1 MTEQTGGIVLK
12 ESRGL
17 SIGSWLTYA
26 RALLSQSAAN
36 LVQTDDLPANRC
48 VFFIELGHRTPR
60 LRANGEDDW
69 VELNEGAL
77 PVLADA
83 ARSGKVD
90 LILTDAG
97 CIDLTF
103 DMPPGPLPEV
113 SAMIDAEILYRSP
126 FAEDSTLAIWEAHE
140 AANGGWTVTAAVT
153 LEPPVQAI
161 VAQLATHNLEI
172 ASVIRDGENGKTL
185 RTAPPWKRAA
195 RVESPSPIAV
205 FRSLAPNLQAA
216 LAGAVIFT
224 VSATAHWGNTV
235 FSDWSLN
242 DDARQAQTE
251 LRSTAAASARLRGLD
266 GSLAQSS
273 NVLALTGTLSQALP
287 DDVWLDQIVI
297 DDADVTL
304 VGFAPSAADVTRIL
318 TELGALDDIRFASPV
333 IRDNTQSI
341 ERFRIAATL
350 SNGDTE

>member
-1 MTEQTGGIVLK
+1 MTEQTGGVVLN

-36 LVQTDDLPANRC
+36 LVHADELPEKPC

-69 VELNEGAL
+69 VDLNEGAL

-83 ARSGKVD
+83 ARSGLVD
-90 LILTDAG
+90 LKLTDAA

-103 DMPPGPLPEV
+103 DVPPGPLPEV

-126 FAEDSTLAIWEAHE
+126 FAEDATLAIWEAHE

-153 LEPPVQAI
+153 LETPIQAI
-161 VAQLATHNLEI
+161 LEQLAKHNLQI
-172 ASVIRDGENGKTL
+172 ASVIREGQTGKML
-185 RTAPPWKRAA
+185 RAAPPWKRTAQ
-195 RVESPSPIAV
+195 SGTPSPLAV
-205 FRSLAPNLQAA
+205 FRSLAPAVQAA
-216 LAGAVIFT
+216 LAGALIFA
-224 VSATAHWGNTV
+224 VSATVHWGSTV
-235 FSDWSLN
+235 LQDWSLS
-242 DDARQAQTE
+242 DAATQAQTD

-266 GSLAQSS
+266 TSLAQSS
-273 NVLALTGTLSQALP
+273 NVLALTGTLSDALP
-287 DDVWLDQIVI
+287 DGVWLDQIVI
-297 DDADVTL
+297 DGSDITL

-318 TELGALDDIRFASPV
+318 TELGALSDIRFASPV
-333 IRDNTQSI
+333 IRDNTQAI
-341 ERFRIAATL
+341 ERFRIAA
-350 SNGDTE
+350 SFAEGAAE